1 MKRVFTKLTVLL
13 LAGAALLFTGCSKDN
28 TEKPAVTPSGEY
40 VTKAEF
46 EAMKSSYEKDIQ
58 NLGKT
63 IADLETVLNGRIA
76 ALDLRVTNL
85 ESAVSKQ

>member
-46 EAMKSSYEKDIQ
+46 EAMKSSYEEDVRRLSKA
-58 NLGKT
+58 
-63 IADLETVLNGRIA
+63 IADLETNLYGTISG
-76 ALDLRVTNL
+76 LELRVSNL
-85 ESAVSKQ
+85 ETALSTK

>member
-13 LAGAALLFTGCSKDN
+13 LVRAALVFTGCTKDG

-46 EAMKSSYEKDIQ
+46 EAMKSSYEEDVRRLSKA
-58 NLGKT
+58 
-63 IADLETVLNGRIA
+63 IADLETNLYGTISS
-76 ALDLRVTNL
+76 LELRVANL
-85 ESAVSKQ
+85 ETAVSTK